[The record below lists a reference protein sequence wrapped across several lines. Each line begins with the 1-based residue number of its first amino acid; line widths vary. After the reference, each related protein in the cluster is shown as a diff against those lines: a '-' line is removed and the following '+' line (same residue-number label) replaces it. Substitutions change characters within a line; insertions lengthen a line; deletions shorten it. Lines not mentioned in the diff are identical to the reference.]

1 MRGLGSVL
9 YVTAVTGQWQ
19 WDWGHGEAQLQGP
32 EITNYSLFHS
42 TVSLYSEA
50 SLHGTPFPYQRGG
63 LAFCFVL
70 ILVNSM
76 YAPPSL
82 LVDKG
87 LGKCLYS
94 NIINDTNIK

>member
-1 MRGLGSVL
+1 ML
-9 YVTAVTGQWQ
+9 YVTAVTGQWH
-19 WDWGHGEAQLQGP
+19 WDWGRGEAQLQGP
-32 EITNYSLFHS
+32 EINSLFHS

-50 SLHGTPFPYQRGG
+50 SLHGTTPSAYRQGG

-70 ILVNSM
+70 ILVNST
-76 YAPPSL
+76 YVPPSL

-94 NIINDTNIK
+94 NIINDTNIE